1 MFKALLKKQFLEVFS
16 FIFIDKRKGKA
27 RSAGEAVLIGLLYVL
42 VYCMVIGSFYVTARG
57 LCEPLV
63 TAGMSWLYFALFA
76 ISALFFGI
84 MGSSFSTYNS
94 LYVAKDNE
102 MLFSMPV
109 KPRTVLNS
117 RLVSVYLMSLLYSSL
132 MFIPAIIA
140 YLGMVKPGFLGMV
153 LLILTPVVLA
163 FFVTALSC
171 LLGWLISLIAPRIK
185 SKSIVTVIISLLFAG
200 VYYFFSFRLSSIL
213 NSILAAPAL
222 IANALK
228 TKVYPLYLLGMGASG
243 DIVKFLLFA
252 LICIGSAA
260 LVYSIIVSGFSKSV
274 IGGGSAS
281 PSRSKALYSEKDIHL
296 GSSSSALF
304 KKELLRFTSSPNY
317 MMNANLGLVFMVGI
331 AVLLFIK
338 GGELRKLLI
347 DADIFGSDML
357 ALIACAAVCMISSMN
372 VTTASSVSLEGKHIW
387 IAHSLPIEPKAALLA
402 KLKLHLALITPPLAL
417 LLAAMLTAFRF
428 SAALSVL
435 ICIVSVL
442 CVLFLALFGLAVNLK
457 WANLHWMNE
466 VIPIKQS
473 LPTFL
478 AQFSGFGLLLLLFGL
493 YLLLSKLVQPLEY
506 LCIAAGLLAIGC
518 LLLYKLIIGWGSK
531 RFAELD

>member
-27 RSAGEAVLIGLLYVL
+27 RSAGGAVLIGFLYAL
-42 VYCMVIGSFYVTARG
+42 IYCMVIGSFYLTARG

-63 TAGMSWLYFALFA
+63 SIGMSWLYFALFA
-76 ISALFFGI
+76 IAALFLGV

-109 KPRTVLNS
+109 KPHSVLNS
-117 RLVSVYLMSLLYSSL
+117 RLVSVYLMGLLYATM

-140 YLGMVKPGFLGMV
+140 YLGVVKPSFLGIV
-153 LLILTPVVLA
+153 LLILTPVMLA

-171 LLGWLISLIAPRIK
+171 LLGWLISLIAPKIK
-185 SKSIVTVIISLLFAG
+185 SKSLVTVIISLVFFG
-200 VYYFFSFRLSSIL
+200 FYYLFSFRLTSIL
-213 NSILAAPAL
+213 DRILAAPAL

-228 TKVYPLYLLGMGASG
+228 TNVYPLYLLGMGASG

-260 LVYSIIVSGFSKSV
+260 LVYSIIASGFAKSV
-274 IGGGSAS
+274 IGSGSAS
-281 PSRSKALYSEKDIHL
+281 HSRSKARYSEKDIR
-296 GSSSSALF
+296 SASASSALF
-304 KKELLRFTSSPNY
+304 KKELQRFTSSPNY
-317 MMNANLGLVFMVGI
+317 MLNANLGLVFMVGA

-338 GGELRKLLI
+338 GRELRELLI
-347 DADIFGSDML
+347 DVGFFGGDML
-357 ALIACAAVCMISSMN
+357 ALIACAAVCMISSAN
-372 VTTASSVSLEGKHIW
+372 ITTASSVSLEGRHIW
-387 IAHSLPIEPKAALLA
+387 IAHSMPVEPKAALLA
-402 KLKLHLALITPPLAL
+402 KLKLHLALVLPPLAL
-417 LLAAMLTAFRF
+417 LLAAMLALFRF
-428 SAALSVL
+428 RLELSAL

-442 CVLFLALFGLAVNLK
+442 FTLFIALFGLTVNLK
-457 WANLHWMNE
+457 WANLHWTNE

-478 AQFSGFGLLLLLFGL
+478 ALFCGFGLLLILLGL
-493 YLLLSKLVQPLEY
+493 YLLLSKLVQPFEY
-506 LCIAAGLLAIGC
+506 LCIAAGLLAISC
-518 LLLYKLIIGWGSK
+518 ILLYKLITGWGTK